1 MITTGP
7 WRRQLWCADSWGVEL
22 PLVFLEGLILDQD
35 LAPFSFCIHVKGWS
49 QLSVT
54 VGILILKTIVM
65 IAIPTTGMLE

>member
-1 MITTGP
+1 M
-7 WRRQLWCADSWGVEL
+7 EL

-35 LAPFSFCIHVKGWS
+35 LAPFGFCMFHVKGWS

-65 IAIPTTGMLE
+65 IAFHMIAMLE

>member
-1 MITTGP
+1 M
-7 WRRQLWCADSWGVEL
+7 EL

-35 LAPFSFCIHVKGWS
+35 LAPFGFCILHVKGWS

-65 IAIPTTGMLE
+65 IALSTTGMLE

>member
-1 MITTGP
+1 M
-7 WRRQLWCADSWGVEL
+7 EL

-35 LAPFSFCIHVKGWS
+35 LAPFGFCILHVKGWS

-65 IAIPTTGMLE
+65 IAIPMIGMLE